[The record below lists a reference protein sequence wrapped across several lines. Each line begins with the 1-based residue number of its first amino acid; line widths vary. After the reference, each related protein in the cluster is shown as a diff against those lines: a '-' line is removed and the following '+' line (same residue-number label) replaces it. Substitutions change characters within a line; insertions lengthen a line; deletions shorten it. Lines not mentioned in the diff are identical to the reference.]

1 MKLTNKYLQDL
12 SFYFRSSFALNK
24 PKVFQVEVTNN
35 CNLACIMCPYTEQTR
50 KKGSMGIEVFKNI
63 VDNGWLADSDF
74 VRLHGMGEPLMNK
87 KVFDL
92 IEYGSRNKINTE
104 ISTNI
109 CLLDKTKAQKV
120 IDSKLTQ
127 IILSLDGITKN
138 TYEHIRAKAD
148 FDKSVTNLNYF
159 LDLKKKTN

>member
-1 MKLTNKYLQDL
+1 MKLINNKRLQDL

-50 KKGSMGIEVFKNI
+50 KKGNMGLEVFKTI

-87 KVFDL
+87 KVF
-92 IEYGSRNKINTE
+92 RV
-104 ISTNI
+104 
-109 CLLDKTKAQKV
+109 Q
-120 IDSKLTQ
+120 
-127 IILSLDGITKN
+127 
-138 TYEHIRAKAD
+138 
-148 FDKSVTNLNYF
+148 F
-159 LDLKKKTN
+159 LDLVDILQSFFVEVEITNDV